1 MIERFIIGLSP
12 WNRPGTNPVL
22 MLIFQLGIFSFWGIV
37 AFAPQLLLDRRTSV
51 AGVRKWYKRFLILG
65 YAFIY
70 FITLSATRQA
80 QFTLSASV
88 LMIFNL
94 ANFFHF
100 RCIRIS
106 GEDGQEPSPLTTT
119 TDREH
124 LRTTFSDTLPSTRVP
139 ASPSPRLPTR
149 TSSAF
154 ILSATSHIL
163 STGSPCSIF
172 DSILMFPLE
181 VAL

>member
-12 WNRPGTNPVL
+12 WNSPGTNPVL
-22 MLIFQLGIFSFWGIV
+22 MLIFQLGIFSFWRTV

-80 QFTLSASV
+80 QFTLSIASV

-94 ANFFHF
+94 ADFFHF
-100 RCIRIS
+100 RYIQVS
-106 GEDGQEPSPLTTT
+106 GRNGQEPSSLTTT

-124 LRTTFSDTLPSTRVP
+124 LQRVSTPTTVDNNGGP
-139 ASPSPRLPTR
+139 
-149 TSSAF
+149 
-154 ILSATSHIL
+154 
-163 STGSPCSIF
+163 
-172 DSILMFPLE
+172 
-181 VAL
+181 